1 MLEPEARS
9 ELWRGSRL
17 PSQNLGWGVRDEARC
32 RRSEAVA
39 GAMGRDQK
47 VVGQIGGVAR
57 AIAGEPGRGQCNDAR
72 RGGFHLL
79 LREQGAGPED

>member
-1 MLEPEARS
+1 
-9 ELWRGSRL
+9 
-17 PSQNLGWGVRDEARC
+17 
-32 RRSEAVA
+32 
-39 GAMGRDQK
+39 MGRDQK